1 MVRRLLSY
9 ASWMEYPVRLCFV
22 RGKSSNIHKH
32 KFVVTIR
39 EMFPYGREHLF
50 LAILQGER
58 TSVASGFP
66 ISWEWFFILLRM
78 IFHLEPCEES
88 GVVGSVQVRPA
99 YNMKNAGIGSHL
111 SDFFCFRYLWWTF
124 LFGSLHLVF
133 TVSLL
138 SSSEGFDVQC
148 VMVKEHEKAVPA
160 RVFYGLFLFYS
171 MICTTFAHCM
181 LWYA

>member
-1 MVRRLLSY
+1 
-9 ASWMEYPVRLCFV
+9 
-22 RGKSSNIHKH
+22 
-32 KFVVTIR
+32 
-39 EMFPYGREHLF
+39 
-50 LAILQGER
+50 
-58 TSVASGFP
+58 
-66 ISWEWFFILLRM
+66 M

-99 YNMKNAGIGSHL
+99 YNMKNEGIGSHL
-111 SDFFCFRYLWWTF
+111 SDFFCFSCLWWTF

-148 VMVKEHEKAVPA
+148 VMVKEHEKAVSA

>member
-1 MVRRLLSY
+1 
-9 ASWMEYPVRLCFV
+9 
-22 RGKSSNIHKH
+22 
-32 KFVVTIR
+32 
-39 EMFPYGREHLF
+39 
-50 LAILQGER
+50 
-58 TSVASGFP
+58 
-66 ISWEWFFILLRM
+66 M

-111 SDFFCFRYLWWTF
+111 SDLFCF
-124 LFGSLHLVF
+124 SCLHLVF

-148 VMVKEHEKAVPA
+148 VMVKEHEKDVSAS
-160 RVFYGLFLFYS
+160 VFYGLFLFYS

>member
-1 MVRRLLSY
+1 MMNIIFRSSLFSIHSKYLLPSYKNCLTDLSPRYHSLSHPYIQQCKRRFFIVFFPDYFSTQN
-9 ASWMEYPVRLCFV
+9 E
-22 RGKSSNIHKH
+22 K
-32 KFVVTIR
+32 KFW
-39 EMFPYGREHLF
+39 
-50 LAILQGER
+50 
-58 TSVASGFP
+58 
-66 ISWEWFFILLRM
+66 WEWFFILLRM

-111 SDFFCFRYLWWTF
+111 SDFFCFSHLWWTF

-148 VMVKEHEKAVPA
+148 VMVKEHEKAVSA

>member
-1 MVRRLLSY
+1 
-9 ASWMEYPVRLCFV
+9 
-22 RGKSSNIHKH
+22 
-32 KFVVTIR
+32 
-39 EMFPYGREHLF
+39 MFPYGREHLF
-50 LAILQGER
+50 FCY
-58 TSVASGFP
+58 VSGRKDICGKRVSNLLRMIFQSP
-66 ISWEWFFILLRM
+66 ANDFSFCCEWFFILLRM

-111 SDFFCFRYLWWTF
+111 SDFFCFSYLWWTF
-124 LFGSLHLVF
+124 LFSSLHLVF

-148 VMVKEHEKAVPA
+148 VMVKEHEKAVSA